1 MSKLTRAITSDGSVV
16 AFGLNSKDIV
26 AEAARIHKTS
36 PVVTAALG
44 RLLTATSIMG
54 IMLKG
59 ADDTV
64 TVRIKGDG
72 PVGRLI
78 AVADSKGN
86 VRGYVDNPQ
95 LDLPLNAAG
104 KLDVG
109 AAVGKNGTVFVTK
122 DLNMKKPYN
131 GQTALVSGEIAEDI
145 TGYFAG
151 SEQIPTVCALGVLV
165 DKDLSV
171 KVAGGYIIQLLPF
184 ADPAATDKL
193 EKNIKEVMPVTQML
207 ESGMTEEDMLRAALE
222 GFEVE
227 ILDQYDVDYK
237 CGCSR
242 EKVDNALRS
251 LGKKEL
257 RAMIDEDGKAEI
269 ECHFC
274 DKVYYYTANQLNE
287 LMKETTAE

>member
-16 AFGLNSKDIV
+16 AFGLDSKDIV
-26 AEAARIHKTS
+26 SEAARIHKTS

-78 AVADSKGN
+78 TIADSKGN

-131 GQTALVSGEIAEDI
+131 GQTALISGEIAEDI

-151 SEQIPTVCALGVLV
+151 SEQVPTVCALGVLV
-165 DKDLSV
+165 DKDRSV

-193 EKNIKEVMPVTQML
+193 EKNIKNVKSVTQML
-207 ESGMTEEDMLRAALE
+207 ESGMTEEDMIRTALE

-227 ILDQYDVDYK
+227 ILDEYDVDYK

-257 RAMIDEDGKAEI
+257 QAMIDEDGKAEI

-274 DKVYYYTANQLNE
+274 DKVYAYTKNQLNE
-287 LMKETTAE
+287 LMKESTAE